1 MSKHPVETLLSGREN
16 HDVRMVSLV
25 DADEYVFARD
35 EAKRQ
40 GLSQSAYIRKL
51 INEDR
56 KRVARE
62 ELSQNARSE
71 NTQDCANDMHNFLN
85 VLANLVRERL

>member
-1 MSKHPVETLLSGREN
+1 MSKHPVETLLSGRDN

-62 ELSQNARSE
+62 ELSQNSCAE
-71 NTQDCANDMHNFLN
+71 NTQETTQDMHNFLN